1 MSKRNAIEF
10 LKNIK
15 WHCEHEEP
23 EGDFISATIDIAL
36 EELEVEENKYPVIP
50 THRDI
55 NNNQQNRKIMSKIE
69 DVFCTLGR
77 TKKVEFISKN
87 IDLASADAVAKHVK
101 GYLFDVLNDVEDDEY
116 VAKYLRGKGYEVKK
130 TE

>member
-1 MSKRNAIEF
+1 
-10 LKNIK
+10 
-15 WHCEHEEP
+15 
-23 EGDFISATIDIAL
+23 
-36 EELEVEENKYPVIP
+36 
-50 THRDI
+50 
-55 NNNQQNRKIMSKIE
+55 MSKIE

-87 IDLASADAVAKHVK
+87 IDLASAHAVAKHVK